1 MCVCVCVWVG
11 GWVGELV
18 FVCVCMCVCG
28 VCVWGGGGSGK
39 EIVEEGETY
48 IQQQLHSERGENEE
62 RGKTCRRNHC
72 I

>member
-1 MCVCVCVWVG
+1 MCVCGWVGALVFVCLFVCVWVG
-11 GWVGELV
+11 G
-18 FVCVCMCVCG
+18 
-28 VCVWGGGGSGK
+28 

-62 RGKTCRRNHC
+62 RGETCRRNHC

>member
-1 MCVCVCVWVG
+1 MGV
-11 GWVGELV
+11 LV
-18 FVCVCMCVCG
+18 FVCVCMCVWG
-28 VCVWGGGGSGK
+28 WGGGGGK

-62 RGKTCRRNHC
+62 RGETCRRNHC

>member
-1 MCVCVCVWVG
+1 MCVCVWVSG
-11 GWVGELV
+11 CVSVCL
-18 FVCVCMCVCG
+18 FVC
-28 VCVWGGGGSGK
+28 GGGG

-62 RGKTCRRNHC
+62 RGETCRRNHC

>member
-1 MCVCVCVWVG
+1 MCVCVCVCVC

-28 VCVWGGGGSGK
+28 VCVGGAGE

-62 RGKTCRRNHC
+62 RGETCRRNHC

>member
-1 MCVCVCVWVG
+1 MCVCVCGWVG
-11 GWVGELV
+11 GWVSWCL
-18 FVCVCMCVCG
+18 FVCACVCVG
-28 VCVWGGGGSGK
+28 CVCGGGGSGK

-62 RGKTCRRNHC
+62 RGETCRRNHC

>member
-1 MCVCVCVWVG
+1 MCVCVWVSG
-11 GWVGELV
+11 CVSVCLC
-18 FVCVCMCVCG
+18 VCV
-28 VCVWGGGGSGK
+28 GGGSGK

-62 RGKTCRRNHC
+62 RGETCRRNHC

>member
-1 MCVCVCVWVG
+1 MCVW
-11 GWVGELV
+11 
-18 FVCVCMCVCG
+18 G
-28 VCVWGGGGSGK
+28 VCVGGGGGGSGK

-62 RGKTCRRNHC
+62 RGETCRRNHC

>member
-1 MCVCVCVWVG
+1 MCVCVCGWVGVLVFVCVCVWVG
-11 GWVGELV
+11 GVGGE
-18 FVCVCMCVCG
+18 
-28 VCVWGGGGSGK
+28 

-62 RGKTCRRNHC
+62 RGETCRRNHC

>member
-1 MCVCVCVWVG
+1 MCVCVCVCVWVV

-18 FVCVCMCVCG
+18 FVCVCMCVC
-28 VCVWGGGGSGK
+28 GSGK

-62 RGKTCRRNHC
+62 RGETCRRNHC